1 MLRKVLYLA
10 CMNSIQH
17 NNRIRIFYEHLITDN
32 HKSAEKERRLQRSKV
47 EQEIQCLGRFC
58 TYPA

>member
-17 NNRIRIFYEHLITDN
+17 NERIRVFYEHLITNN
-32 HKSAEKERRLQRSKV
+32 HKPAEEKRRLQGSKKPKV
-47 EQEIQCLGRFC
+47 ALVTCMKKFL
-58 TYPA
+58 